1 VRWCKPV
8 PKVINI
14 TPIVHPLAKFVSAK
28 LQTTKAQEF
37 VVDDILAAGRVVV
50 AGERGIGKTSALVP
64 LLLTATDL
72 LQNWPVTAT
81 VKRKVIYVSEDIDQV
96 RRIVDA
102 LYEKSFLTCSA
113 EELDNCF
120 KLVDA
125 QRLSAEEIVRVAPD
139 YERLYTDNKR
149 RDGTNLP
156 AAPVICFDTTNAT
169 MDISDGNNNAEVSK
183 TVATLREGFSGIPM
197 VMVGHVAKATRKG
210 IDNPTFVG
218 AGSWEGDTTQNLY
231 LIVDGEER
239 YLKIGKNRFSAEIT
253 EYLLQSHVSE
263 IRAEDP
269 LGYFVDIKTFFAVP
283 SPVCPDMK
291 AEEKQQQKE
300 AALKTRFVGFQKKV
314 YYLVKDNPG
323 IKQGALLE
331 QIDGKDTSIRRAII
345 QLEED
350 GFIEVRS
357 GDKNAKCHFLVLGG
371 TGPNWAQIGRV
382 TDDEEVPF

>member
-1 VRWCKPV
+1 V
-8 PKVINI
+8 PEIINI
-14 TPIVHPLAKFVSAK
+14 TPIVHPLAEFFSAK
-28 LQTTKAQEF
+28 LQTPKAQEF
-37 VVDDILAAGRVVV
+37 VVDNVLAAGRVAI
-50 AGERGIGKTSALVP
+50 AGERGAGKTSALVP
-64 LLLTATDL
+64 LLLTATGL
-72 LQNWPVTAT
+72 PQNWPLTAT
-81 VKRKVIYVSEDIDQV
+81 IKRKVIYISEDIDQV
-96 RRIVDA
+96 RRIIGA
-102 LYEKSFLTCSA
+102 LYEQDFLTCST
-113 EELDNCF
+113 EELDNWF

-125 QRLSAEEIVRVAPD
+125 KRLSAEKIVEVAPD
-139 YERLYTDNKR
+139 YKRLYTDNKR
-149 RDGTNLP
+149 RDGTNFS

-197 VMVGHVAKATRKG
+197 IMVGHVAKASRKG
-210 IDNPTFVG
+210 TDNLTFVG

-231 LIVDGEER
+231 LTVEGDER

-300 AALKTRFVGFQKKV
+300 EALKARFESFQKSV
-314 YYLVKDNPG
+314 YYLVKEDPG

-331 QIDGKDTSIRRAII
+331 QIAGQDKSIRNAITE
-345 QLEED
+345 LEED
-350 GFIEVRS
+350 GFIEVRK
-357 GDKNAKCHFLVLGG
+357 GDKNAKCHFPVSGRP
-371 TGPNWAQIGRV
+371 GPNWVQIGGV
-382 TDDEEVPF
+382 TDEENIPF